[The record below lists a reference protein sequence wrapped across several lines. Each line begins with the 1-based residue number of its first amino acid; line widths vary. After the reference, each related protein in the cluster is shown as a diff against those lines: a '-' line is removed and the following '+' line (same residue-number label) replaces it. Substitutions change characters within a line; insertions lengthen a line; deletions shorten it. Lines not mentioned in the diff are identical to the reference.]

1 MLPAHLIQDV
11 VKPFKSIKMY
21 KNLVETIN
29 NVTTFQNISEERK
42 NILRPLI
49 DFVQQKVNNSQEI
62 SINFICTHNSRRSHL
77 SQVWA
82 QVAAA
87 YYTIPN
93 VHCYSGG
100 TEETALF
107 PKVAEALTH
116 QGLSIFK
123 IADTDNP
130 VYAIKYSDNSLPI
143 VGFSKKYDSPFNP
156 VSAFVAIMT
165 CSQADGG
172 CPFIA
177 GAEKRIPITFED
189 PKISDN
195 TPEQS
200 KVYADRSLQIATE
213 MFYVFSKINR

>member
-1 MLPAHLIQDV
+1 MFPVHLIQDV

-107 PKVAEALTH
+107 PKVAETLTH

-195 TPEQS
+195 TQEQS

-213 MFYVFSKINR
+213 MFYVFSKIS